1 MEEQEVI
8 EYTLLLMM
16 GVNKKP
22 LTGTQLQKEIF
33 ILTKVKEDLREG
45 FNYEKHLYGPF
56 SQVLE
61 ESLESPSYLTGAFE
75 FKDLK
80 FSLSK
85 EGLLKFNK
93 MVEKYKENNSF
104 QIFLSSLKLI
114 RDLYDE
120 LENEELLF
128 LIYETYPEYTE
139 YSRISDEL
147 LKNKSKRD
155 KITRSLLSKGI
166 ITEKRFEELKNG

>member
-1 MEEQEVI
+1 
-8 EYTLLLMM
+8 
-16 GVNKKP
+16 
-22 LTGTQLQKEIF
+22 
-33 ILTKVKEDLREG
+33 
-45 FNYEKHLYGPF
+45 
-56 SQVLE
+56 
-61 ESLESPSYLTGAFE
+61 
-75 FKDLK
+75 
-80 FSLSK
+80 
-85 EGLLKFNK
+85 
-93 MVEKYKENNSF
+93 MVEKYKNNSF

-147 LKNKSKRD
+147 LKNKSKRV